1 MLAASPSEERILS
14 IVSSLTE
21 LHAEVD
27 TLRSANQGAEAG
39 REFAL
44 AATALEDAI
53 MRVNRGFA
61 KANNTFKVA
70 DVEADN
76 A

>member
-1 MLAASPSEERILS
+1 MTLVSDLTKSLDTAS
-14 IVSSLTE
+14 E
-21 LHAEVD
+21 LRDGH
-27 TLRSANQGAEAG
+27 RGADAG

-44 AATALEDAI
+44 AATAIEDAI

-61 KANNTFKVA
+61 HANDTFKVA

-76 A
+76 AA